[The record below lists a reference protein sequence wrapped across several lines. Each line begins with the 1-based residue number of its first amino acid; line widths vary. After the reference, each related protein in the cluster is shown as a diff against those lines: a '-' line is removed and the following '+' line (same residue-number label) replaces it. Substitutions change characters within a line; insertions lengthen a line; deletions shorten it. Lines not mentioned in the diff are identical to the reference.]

1 MMVAAELEA
10 MMEHMIDVVKM
21 FPLLEKTKNQSRTI
35 YQKQAHK
42 RHHSC

>member
-1 MMVAAELEA
+1 MMAAAELEA
-10 MMEHMIDVVKM
+10 MMEHMIDVEKM
-21 FPLLEKTKNQSRTI
+21 FPPPEKTRNQSRTI